1 MKSFLLL
8 SCSALCAL
16 CVCAVGDAHAYDKQS
31 VSKFKQSILK
41 EMCNNGGDWMR
52 CYKLEPTSCYDLNR
66 DLVEN
71 CVDTELAKTK
81 SLEYKQYVRWMSEG
95 VYSCMKNGF
104 LKQYGSRKINSE
116 ECSG

>member
-1 MKSFLLL
+1 MKFFRALSFVAIV
-8 SCSALCAL
+8 ALCAS
-16 CVCAVGDAHAYDKQS
+16 AASEARAYDKQS

-41 EMCNNGGDWMR
+41 EMCNDGGDWMR
-52 CYKLEPTSCYDLNR
+52 CYKLDPVSCRDINT
-66 DLVEN
+66 DLVES
-71 CVDTELAKTK
+71 CVDAELSKTK

-104 LKQYGSRKINSE
+104 LKKYGAQKVNSE